1 MRGQEGL
8 LGALERKRVISIDVS
23 VGQYSEFIRN
33 IVELAERRQ
42 SSYVCVANV
51 HMTVE
56 AQRDREFQEIVNSAD
71 LVTPDGVPL
80 IYALRILYG
89 LRQERV
95 AGMDL
100 MPDLIKESEK
110 RGLSVFFFGS
120 TRQVLDRITERI
132 KREFPELRVAGSYS
146 PPFKPIEDLDL
157 DSIANMIEGSRPN
170 IVLVSLGCPKQ
181 ERFMAMMK
189 GKINA
194 VMIGVGGAF
203 PVFAGLKKRA
213 PRWMQKIALEWLYRL
228 IQEPQRLALR
238 YAYTNTL
245 FLYLLAREVMRIKS

>member
-1 MRGQEGL
+1 M
-8 LGALERKRVISIDVS
+8 LERKRLISIDVS
-23 VGQYSEFIRN
+23 VGPYTVFIRQ
-33 IVELAERRQ
+33 IADLAERRK

-56 AQRDREFQEIVNSAD
+56 AKRDKEFREVVNNAD
-71 LVTPDGVPL
+71 LVTPDGMPL
-80 IYALRILYG
+80 VYALRLLYG

-110 RGLSVFFFGS
+110 RGFSVFFFGS
-120 TRQVLDRITERI
+120 TRDVLDRILKRI
-132 KREFPELRVAGSYS
+132 ESEFPALRVAGSYS
-146 PPFKPIEDLDL
+146 PPFKPLEDLDL
-157 DSIANMIEGSRPN
+157 DRIAEMIEESGPN
-170 IVLVSLGCPKQ
+170 IVFVSLGCPKQ

-213 PRWMQKIALEWLYRL
+213 PGWMQKAALEWLYRL
-228 IQEPQRLALR
+228 IQEPQRLTLR

-245 FLYLLAREVMRIKS
+245 FLYLLARELLRMKS

>member
-23 VGQYSEFIRN
+23 VGRYSEFIRN
-33 IVELAERRQ
+33 IIELAEGRQ

-56 AQRDREFQEIVNSAD
+56 AQGDREFQEIVNSAD

-146 PPFKPIEDLDL
+146 PPFKPLEDLDL